1 MKEIIYDSK
10 YSDVKMYKEKE
21 KKIKEKLKTSPTLT
35 FAKHS
40 LRLYG

>member
-21 KKIKEKLKTSPTLT
+21 KKNKRKTENVAYSDIC
-35 FAKHS
+35 
-40 LRLYG
+40 